1 MAEEEKKDPKLVMD
15 DKTGLF
21 SFEKETITVEEHN
34 QEMLKTME
42 EFAEVVELS
51 ILRER
56 DACAN
61 VALNLKVMRL
71 LKQFVSASLH
81 KVLRYIDGAYFT
93 VPAVS

>member
-1 MAEEEKKDPKLVMD
+1 MTEEKKEDPKLVMD
-15 DKTGLF
+15 EKTGLF

-56 DACAN
+56 DACAKI
-61 VALNLKVMRL
+61 ALDLKSEEIAKAIRE
-71 LKQFVSASLH
+71 
-81 KVLRYIDGAYFT
+81 R
-93 VPAVS
+93 VPAQSTAVH

>member
-1 MAEEEKKDPKLVMD
+1 MAEEKKDPKLVMD

-56 DACAN
+56 DACAKM
-61 VALNLKVMRL
+61 AFWWL
-71 LKQFVSASLH
+71 LK
-81 KVLRYIDGAYFT
+81 KK
-93 VPAVS
+93 